1 MSLNVFWFLPT
12 HGDGRYLGTEEGA
25 RVVDHG
31 YLQQIAQAADR
42 LGFGGVLLPT
52 GRSCEDSWL
61 VAASLISV
69 TQRLKFLV
77 ALRPGII
84 SPTLAAR
91 QAATLDRLSGGR
103 ALFNLVT
110 GGDPSELAAEGLHL
124 NHKERYEA
132 SAEFT
137 RIWRRV
143 LEGETVDYEGKHIQV
158 KGASLMH
165 PPVQYPRPPLY
176 FGGSSDEAQDLA
188 AEQVELYLTWGEPPA
203 LVKEKIEQVRAK
215 AAAKGRTVRFGI
227 RLHVI
232 VRETNEEAWR
242 AADKLIAHV
251 DDETIQRAQAAFAK
265 TDSVGQHRMAA
276 LHGGDR
282 NKLEIYP
289 NLWAGIGLVRTGAGT
304 ALVGDGPTV
313 AARMQEYADLGID
326 TFIFS
331 GYPHLEEAYRVSELL
346 FPHLDLAK
354 PEDDNIVKKAI
365 LPRGE
370 LVAHDFVNKRTAS
383 QH

>member
-69 TQRLKFLV
+69 TQKLKFLV

-242 AADKLIAHV
+242 AADKLIANV

>member
-1 MSLNVFWFLPT
+1 MCI
-12 HGDGRYLGTEEGA
+12 R
-25 RVVDHG
+25 
-31 YLQQIAQAADR
+31 DR
-42 LGFGGVLLPT
+42 
-52 GRSCEDSWL
+52 
-61 VAASLISV
+61 
-69 TQRLKFLV
+69 
-77 ALRPGII
+77 
-84 SPTLAAR
+84 
-91 QAATLDRLSGGR
+91 
-103 ALFNLVT
+103 
-110 GGDPSELAAEGLHL
+110 
-124 NHKERYEA
+124 
-132 SAEFT
+132 
-137 RIWRRV
+137 
-143 LEGETVDYEGKHIQV
+143 
-158 KGASLMH
+158 
-165 PPVQYPRPPLY
+165 
-176 FGGSSDEAQDLA
+176 
-188 AEQVELYLTWGEPPA
+188 TWGEPPA

-242 AADKLIAHV
+242 AADKLIANV

-354 PEDDNIVKKAI
+354 PEDESVVKKAI

-370 LVAHDFVNKRTAS
+370 LVAHLSLIHISETTRRS
-383 QH
+383 